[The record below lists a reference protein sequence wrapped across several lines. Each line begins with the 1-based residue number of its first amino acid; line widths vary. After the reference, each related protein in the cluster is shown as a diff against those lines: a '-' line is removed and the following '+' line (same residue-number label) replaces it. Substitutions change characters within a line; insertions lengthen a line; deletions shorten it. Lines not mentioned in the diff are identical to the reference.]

1 MTEENEKDFAIL
13 IRNLLDDHKD
23 VVTQLAEGFRESK
36 KYSDSENMIKTFLD
50 RTLTSRLGMRI
61 LAENYLSL
69 RDERPNHIGV
79 INIAMKPKDSIEKWC
94 NYVSNLSELKYG
106 KCPSFKLNGH
116 VNACFPYIETPL
128 DYILP
133 ELLKNAVR
141 STIEAH
147 LSSPSLP
154 PITITIANNDADFII
169 RISDRGGGIDHDM
182 MEKVGQYHFST
193 AGSEAPDTRLDGGP
207 LGNIM
212 NTPNAVPFYGFG
224 FGLPTTKA
232 YAEYLGGSMDLVSM
246 QGIGTDAYLRLKHI
260 DGKHESF
267 RI

>member
-1 MTEENEKDFAIL
+1 
-13 IRNLLDDHKD
+13 
-23 VVTQLAEGFRESK
+23 
-36 KYSDSENMIKTFLD
+36 
-50 RTLTSRLGMRI
+50 
-61 LAENYLSL
+61 
-69 RDERPNHIGV
+69 
-79 INIAMKPKDSIEKWC
+79 
-94 NYVSNLSELKYG
+94 VSNLSHSKYG
-106 KCPSFKLNGH
+106 KCPPFKLNGH

-154 PITITIANNDADFII
+154 PITITIANNEADFTI

-182 MEKVGQYHFST
+182 MDKVGQYHFST
-193 AGSEAPDTRLDGGP
+193 AGSEKPDSRLDGGIFGHMMSAP
-207 LGNIM
+207 SS
-212 NTPNAVPFYGFG
+212 VPFYGFG
-224 FGLPTTKA
+224 FGLPMTKA
-232 YAEYLGGSMDLVSM
+232 YVEYLGGSLDLVSM
-246 QGIGTDAYLRLKHI
+246 QGIGTDAHLRLKHI